1 MIDRQQA
8 EEALEQ
14 LSTGI
19 AAIIEEVH
27 PVTVAVLVGG
37 DRSREQVLAE
47 AGEDILALAR
57 AMQVFR
63 RRTVEA
69 PPSAEPQHGD

>member
-1 MIDRQQA
+1 MIDRRHA

-14 LSTGI
+14 LSAGI

-37 DRSREQVLAE
+37 DRSRENLLAE
-47 AGEDILALAR
+47 AGEDVLTLVS
-57 AMQVFR
+57 AMRVFR
-63 RRTVEA
+63 RRRVDA
-69 PPSAEPQHGD
+69 PPLQGPPHGD